1 MRNLWLVL
9 ILVVPALLMGTPS
22 CKQAQDEP
30 EVSME
35 KEVPKEAKAP
45 VMEKSEEISV
55 PVEKQE
61 VPVEEVVQE
70 KGAPEI
76 EETAESEIPVK
87 GLKEKIIEEVKEKGE
102 ELEDKIAEE
111 ATIPKEGE

>member
-1 MRNLWLVL
+1 MKNFWL
-9 ILVVPALLMGTPS
+9 ILMLLIPAFLINTPG

-45 VMEKSEEISV
+45 VMEKSEEVGV

-70 KGAPEI
+70 ESAPEI

-102 ELEDKIAEE
+102 ELEDKIGEE
-111 ATIPKEGE
+111 VAIPKKGE